1 MKSELHVLAHVQ
13 RELKKLADENIA
25 FLAASRADSYD
36 EYKKVCGVIRGLSL
50 ADSIINDLVQKM
62 ESSDDD

>member
-1 MKSELHVLAHVQ
+1 MTSEIRVLAHVQ
-13 RELKKLADENIA
+13 KELKKLADENTA

-50 ADSIINDLVQKM
+50 ADSIINDLVQKL
-62 ESSDDD
+62 ERE